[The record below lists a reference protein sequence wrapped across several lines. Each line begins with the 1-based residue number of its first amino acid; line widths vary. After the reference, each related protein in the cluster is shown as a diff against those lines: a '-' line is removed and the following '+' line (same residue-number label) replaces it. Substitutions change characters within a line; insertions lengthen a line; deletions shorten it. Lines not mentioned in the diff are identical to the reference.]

1 RPSVSAPS
9 IELPPALVEYWQA
22 NHAAEEVRAVS
33 ARVLAPFEEGSAEWL
48 QALAPL
54 CVHLYFAAE
63 VGWVPAARRALA
75 VHGHDL
81 ALEVRGRLEL
91 GLSFG
96 PAFQGLPEGIAALE
110 RAAELGRAAGNREL
124 EVVALL
130 SLASTLAG
138 QGERARA
145 RPLVAWLDRHVP
157 RDAVMRFLLDAS
169 HANAAAFDGDFAGA
183 QARFEPYLQERP
195 QLGMMAQSGLVAL
208 WAQDGAGARRALAA
222 AERHPAFRAWATTM
236 AWVRAVV
243 PLLEG
248 GLEAACRTLDDEPA
262 PWLMGTASFRIRCL
276 G

>member
-110 RAAELGRAAGNREL
+110 RAAEPGRAARNRQL
-124 EVVALL
+124 AVVPPL
-130 SLASTLAG
+130 SLAATPTGAGERARGGGKGGGGVVGVLRRGATLAG
-138 QGERARA
+138 QGGRARA

-195 QLGMMAQSGLVAL
+195 
-208 WAQDGAGARRALAA
+208 
-222 AERHPAFRAWATTM
+222 
-236 AWVRAVV
+236 
-243 PLLEG
+243 
-248 GLEAACRTLDDEPA
+248 
-262 PWLMGTASFRIRCL
+262 
-276 G
+276 